1 MSVAEV
7 KLLAKVEGERSYR
20 MVVDQPRAGHRLH
33 GHRAGCDRLGS
44 RRERRRVAPARVFP
58 KAERPLETS
67 DYANERGFRLDVAGI
82 YGIDALEEVRHGLSE
97 HSMTPSSR
105 LLREDTSRFHVE

>member
-44 RRERRRVAPARVFP
+44 PVSAGEWHLRVFFP
-58 KAERPLETS
+58 KRRGLSETS
-67 DYANERGFRLDVAGI
+67 DYANENGFRLDVAGI